1 MEKKIET
8 LENFKVAIIST
19 VKSIIGEQ
27 NIEVTFG
34 SEINKKNNK
43 TINLPSLK
51 NIKNINDFIKAR
63 ALADSEAL
71 KFKCSD
77 LNIYNSFEPQGSMSK
92 LLYAIAEKIRYEN
105 IGSSYFKGIKEN
117 LNYLYEAKNKAK
129 IQYKNEDYEFLDAF
143 ECYLRSSISESN
155 KIKDSENKYKKY
167 KKKLDSKLKE
177 KVKLLNN
184 SLLDQ

>member
-77 LNIYNSFEPQGSMSK
+77 LNIYNSFDISPCGS
-92 LLYAIAEKIRYEN
+92 
-105 IGSSYFKGIKEN
+105 
-117 LNYLYEAKNKAK
+117 
-129 IQYKNEDYEFLDAF
+129 
-143 ECYLRSSISESN
+143 
-155 KIKDSENKYKKY
+155 KDP
-167 KKKLDSKLKE
+167 
-177 KVKLLNN
+177 
-184 SLLDQ
+184 